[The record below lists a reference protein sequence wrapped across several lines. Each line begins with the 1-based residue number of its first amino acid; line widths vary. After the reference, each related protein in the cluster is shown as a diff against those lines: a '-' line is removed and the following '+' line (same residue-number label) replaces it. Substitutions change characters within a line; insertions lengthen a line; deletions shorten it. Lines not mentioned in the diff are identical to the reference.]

1 MYALLIRRLLMVIP
15 TLFFVSLLSFA
26 IIRAAPGDPVRMY
39 TSSGMSKADS
49 ADVERIRENL
59 GLNDPLPVQ
68 YLRWLEQAAQGNL
81 GYSIVNHRPVSQLIV
96 EKLPASL
103 SLMGIS
109 LLLSMSVG
117 IVVGTMAAVRRYS
130 LFDYGTTIFAFL
142 GSSLPSFWLSMILIW
157 LFAVR
162 LGWLPTGQM
171 HSFRPDGP
179 AWLDTAKHFVL
190 PVIVTSYIGLIVW
203 VRYQRASMI
212 ESLNQDYVRTARAK
226 GLGERSVIFRHAWR
240 NSLVPIVTL
249 FGFSISN
256 LVAGSYV
263 IEYVFSWPGMANFGF
278 DAILKRDYPV
288 IMGVTLVSS
297 VFIILG
303 NLIADLAYMWIN
315 PQIRNSR

>member
-1 MYALLIRRLLMVIP
+1 MVIP

-26 IIRAAPGDPVRMY
+26 IIRAAPGDPVRLY

-68 YLRWLEQAAQGNL
+68 YLRWLDQAAHGNL
-81 GYSIVNHRPVSQLIV
+81 GYSITSHRPVSELIM

-109 LLLSMSVG
+109 LVLSMSVG
-117 IVVGTMAAVRRYS
+117 LVVGSIAAVKRYS
-130 LFDYGTTIFAFL
+130 LFDYSTTIFAFL

-171 HSFRPDGP
+171 HSFRPDDP

-190 PVIVTSYIGLIVW
+190 PVIVTSYVGLIVW

-212 ESLNQDYVRTARAK
+212 EALNQDYVRTARAK
-226 GLGERSVIFRHAWR
+226 GLNEHSVLFRHAWR

-297 VFIILG
+297 IFIIFG

>member
-15 TLFFVSLLSFA
+15 TLFFVSLISFA
-26 IIRAAPGDPVRMY
+26 IIKAAPGDPVRLY

-49 ADVERIRENL
+49 EDIERIRENL

-68 YLRWLEQAAQGNL
+68 YVRWLEQAVQGNL
-81 GYSIVNHRPVSQLIV
+81 GYSIVSHRPVTELIW

-103 SLMGIS
+103 MLMGIS
-109 LLLSMSVG
+109 LMVSMFFGVMIG
-117 IVVGTMAAVRRYS
+117 VIAAVKRYS
-130 LFDYGTTIFAFL
+130 VFDYSTTIFAFL
-142 GSSLPSFWLSMILIW
+142 GASLPSFWLSMILIW

-179 AWLDTAKHFVL
+179 VWLDTVKHFVL
-190 PVIVTSYIGLIVW
+190 PVIVTSYVGLIVW
-203 VRYQRASMI
+203 VRYQRSSMI
-212 ESLNQDYVRTARAK
+212 EALNQDYVRTARAK
-226 GLGERSVIFRHAWR
+226 GLDNQTVIFRHAWR

-249 FGFSISN
+249 FGFSISS

-288 IMGVTLVSS
+288 IMGVTIVSS
-297 VFIILG
+297 IFIILG
-303 NLIADLAYMWIN
+303 NLIADLAYMVIN
-315 PQIRNSR
+315 PQIRTSR